1 MPGYGQESIPLYLLR
16 PSLYTKRY
24 VISVIAGEN
33 SFENERTLQ
42 RLIFEFDG
50 TAEKI
55 DGETLE
61 LKQLPDILMGMSLF
75 AEKRLVIIKNMSVNK
90 TLWSDFEAWIPRVSD
105 DIHLVLLDTKPD
117 KRTKTYKVLQ
127 KVATVYESKVWTE
140 RDAFQAEKWIGEESV
155 RLGKELDKKSIQFL
169 VGWVGVDQWLLS
181 QALEKLVLLDDV
193 NPEVIRTVIEPNEVE
208 NAFQLFEA
216 ALKGDGERIT
226 AILRV
231 LQKTEDPFRLFGLV
245 SGQAFQL
252 VTLSVATVP
261 DAVVAS
267 DLGVHPFAVSKL
279 SSAAK
284 RLGKE
289 GAKEV
294 LIHFAEADSDL
305 KTSAAEPWLLIER
318 ALIKTA
324 KTAR

>member
-1 MPGYGQESIPLYLLR
+1 M
-16 PSLYTKRY
+16 
-24 VISVIAGEN
+24 ISVITGEN
-33 SFENERTLQ
+33 SFENERVLQ

-50 TAEKI
+50 RAERV

-75 AEKRLVIIKNMSVNK
+75 AEKRLVVIKNMSANK
-90 TLWSDFEAWIPRVSD
+90 TLWTNFEVWIPRVSD
-105 DIHLVLLDTKPD
+105 DIHLILLDTKPD
-117 KRTKTYKVLQ
+117 KRTKTYKNLQ
-127 KVATVYESKVWTE
+127 KIAEVHESKLWTE
-140 RDAFQAEKWIGEESV
+140 RDTFQAEKWVSEESI
-155 RLGKELDKKSIQFL
+155 RLGKGLDKKSVQFL
-169 VGWVGVDQWLLS
+169 VAWVGVDQWLLS
-181 QALEKLVLLDDV
+181 QALEKLSLLDEVD
-193 NPEVIRTVIEPNEVE
+193 PEIIRTVIEPNEAE

-216 ALKGDGERIT
+216 ALKGDGERVV

-231 LQKTEDPFRLFGLV
+231 LQKTEDPFRLFGLL

-252 VTLSVATVP
+252 VTLSVAVVP
-261 DAVVAS
+261 DTVVAS

-279 SSAAK
+279 GSVAK

-289 GAKEV
+289 GARKV

-305 KTSAAEPWLLIER
+305 KTSTAEPWLLIER
-318 ALIKTA
+318 ALLKTA